1 MLDRDGPTPLYVQVA
16 EMLCE
21 RISHGLLRTGEPVPS
36 EAALE
41 AEFGIGRT
49 TARNVARELRRRRL
63 VHTVP
68 GEGTFVGPPG
78 VPRVKP
84 ARGLHALIAADL
96 AGRIRRGELRPNR
109 VIPSQQ
115 ILMRQ
120 YGVARVTARRAVSRL
135 REQRWVFTVP
145 RRGTYVS
152 DPAQWPE
159 DAPRTAAPLAGP

>member
-1 MLDRDGPTPLYVQVA
+1 
-16 EMLCE
+16 
-21 RISHGLLRTGEPVPS
+21 
-36 EAALE
+36 
-41 AEFGIGRT
+41 
-49 TARNVARELRRRRL
+49 
-63 VHTVP
+63 
-68 GEGTFVGPPG
+68 
-78 VPRVKP
+78 
-84 ARGLHALIAADL
+84 AADL

-152 DPAQWPE
+152 DPAEWPK
-159 DAPRTAAPLAGP
+159 DAPGVRVGP

>member
-49 TARNVARELRRRRL
+49 TARNVARVLRRRRL

-78 VPRVKP
+78 VPR
-84 ARGLHALIAADL
+84 
-96 AGRIRRGELRPNR
+96 
-109 VIPSQQ
+109 
-115 ILMRQ
+115 
-120 YGVARVTARRAVSRL
+120 
-135 REQRWVFTVP
+135 
-145 RRGTYVS
+145 
-152 DPAQWPE
+152 
-159 DAPRTAAPLAGP
+159 